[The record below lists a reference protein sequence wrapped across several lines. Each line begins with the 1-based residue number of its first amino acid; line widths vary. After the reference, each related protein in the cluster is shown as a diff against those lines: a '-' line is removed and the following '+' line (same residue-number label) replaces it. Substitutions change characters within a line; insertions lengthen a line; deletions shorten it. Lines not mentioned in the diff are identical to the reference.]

1 MTQGAGRTTGSTRT
15 LARGADGGIVRRTVL
30 PGGLRVLTE
39 SMPGSRA
46 ASFGVWVGVGS
57 MDETRGLAG
66 ASHYLEH
73 LLFKGTPRRTALE
86 ISATLDGVGGDLNA
100 FTTKEHTCYYAHV
113 LAEDLPL
120 ALDVVCDVVTEAL
133 IAPADVEGERS
144 VILEEIAMR
153 DDDPAD
159 ALYELFSDTLY
170 GDTPLGRPVIGSVE
184 SIESMRRSQ
193 IAGYYRRRYQPRNM
207 VIAAAGKLDHATVV
221 RQVRKAFAG
230 RLTGPAVA
238 EPPRS
243 GPAPT
248 GRGPVHP
255 VRVMHRPT
263 EQAHLMLGMRGLARG
278 DDRRFA
284 LSVLSTAL
292 GGGASS
298 RLFQEVR
305 EKRGLVY
312 SIYSFVSHHAAT
324 GMFGVYAGC
333 QPGKADE
340 VLTIISDQLAE
351 IAAHGLPADEIAR
364 GKGQIRGG
372 LVLGMEDAESRMS
385 RLGKSELSYGDV
397 LDIDDLL
404 AKVEAVDV
412 EAVRA
417 VAADV
422 LTRPSCLAVV
432 GPFGEHDFD
441 HVELNR

>member
-1 MTQGAGRTTGSTRT
+1 
-15 LARGADGGIVRRTVL
+15 
-30 PGGLRVLTE
+30 
-39 SMPGSRA
+39 
-46 ASFGVWVGVGS
+46 
-57 MDETRGLAG
+57 
-66 ASHYLEH
+66 
-73 LLFKGTPRRTALE
+73 LE
-86 ISATLDGVGGDLNA
+86 ISAALDGVGGDLNA

-113 LAEDLPL
+113 LADDLPL

-133 IAPADVEGERS
+133 IAPADVEGERG

-159 ALYELFSDTLY
+159 ALYELFGEALF
-170 GDTPLGRPVIGSVE
+170 GDTPLGRPVIGSVQ
-184 SIESMRRSQ
+184 SIESIRRDQ
-193 IAGYYRRRYQPRNM
+193 IAGYYRRRYQPRNI
-207 VIAAAGKLDHATVV
+207 VIAAAGKIEHTAVV

-230 RLTGPAVA
+230 RLSGPAVSEPPRTGPAV
-238 EPPRS
+238 
-243 GPAPT
+243 T
-248 GRGPVHP
+248 GRKPVHP
-255 VRVMHRPT
+255 VRVLHRPT
-263 EQAHLMLGMRGLARG
+263 EQAHLMFGMRGLSRN

-312 SIYSFVSHHAAT
+312 SIYTFISHHAAT

-333 QPGKADE
+333 QPGKAEE
-340 VLTIISDQLAE
+340 VLSIVSDQLADIAVHGLADAE
-351 IAAHGLPADEIAR
+351 IAL

-372 LVLGMEDAESRMS
+372 LVLGMEDSESRMT

-397 LDIDDLL
+397 LDLDELL
-404 AKVEAVDV
+404 ARVEAVDQD
-412 EAVRA
+412 AVRA

-422 LTRPSCLAVV
+422 LTRDLCLAVV

-441 HVELNR
+441 HVVSD